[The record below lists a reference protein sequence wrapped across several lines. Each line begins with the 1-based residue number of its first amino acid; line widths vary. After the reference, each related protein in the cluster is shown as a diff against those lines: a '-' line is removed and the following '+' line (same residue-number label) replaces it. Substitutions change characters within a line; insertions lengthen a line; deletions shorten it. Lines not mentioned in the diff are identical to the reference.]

1 MWIGAR
7 CSIPWIIRW
16 NNRPWLEA
24 RFTQIRQLDS
34 EAARLQALDAIVNW
48 TNPGSGGFYDDLG
61 NIAAQPHLRVNL
73 DFAQDPDRF
82 ASPRVDFTEDQFL
95 DVPDD
100 AVAPVRRISWKDH
113 AESLYDAPLEM
124 LYENLDHNARYRLR
138 IIYAGDN
145 TKRRIRLDANDTIE
159 IHPLRA
165 KSATIEPLEFELPAA
180 TTSSGRLKLT
190 WRAEPGLGGN
200 GRACQVSEVWLIKSD
215 PTKQP

>member
-1 MWIGAR
+1 MDY
-7 CSIPWIIRW
+7 PL

-34 EAARLQALDAIVNW
+34 EAARQQALDAIVNW
-48 TNPGSGGFYDDLG
+48 TNPGPGGFYDDLG
-61 NIAAQPHLRVNL
+61 NVAAQPHLLVNL

-124 LYENLDHNARYRLR
+124 LYENLDHLR
-138 IIYAGDN
+138 
-145 TKRRIRLDANDTIE
+145 
-159 IHPLRA
+159 
-165 KSATIEPLEFELPAA
+165 
-180 TTSSGRLKLT
+180 GRQHQKT
-190 WRAEPGLGGN
+190 NPPGCE
-200 GRACQVSEVWLIKSD
+200 RHD
-215 PTKQP
+215 